1 VIAPHEARA
10 REALAALRAAGL
22 MAATAES
29 CTGGLVAGALTD
41 VPGSSAVVE
50 RGFVVYSN
58 AAKTELLGVP
68 EALIAEHG
76 AVSEPVAR
84 AMAEGALAASRAD
97 VAVAITGVAGP
108 GGSESKPE
116 GLVHFAC
123 ARRGGPTVSRR
134 REYGPRGRG
143 AVRFASVDE
152 ALDMLLAAARGEG

>member
-1 VIAPHEARA
+1 VILPHEARA

-22 MAATAES
+22 KAATAES

-41 VPGSSAVVE
+41 IPGSSDVVE

-68 EALIAEHG
+68 ETLIADLG

-84 AMAEGALAASRAD
+84 AMAEGALAASQAD
-97 VAVAITGVAGP
+97 VAVAITGIAGP
-108 GGSESKPE
+108 GGADAKPE

-123 ARRGGPTVSRR
+123 ARRGRPTVDRR
-134 REYGPRGRG
+134 REYGPRGRA
-143 AVRFASVDE
+143 AVRFASVDD
-152 ALDMLLAAARGEG
+152 ALDMLIAAARDG